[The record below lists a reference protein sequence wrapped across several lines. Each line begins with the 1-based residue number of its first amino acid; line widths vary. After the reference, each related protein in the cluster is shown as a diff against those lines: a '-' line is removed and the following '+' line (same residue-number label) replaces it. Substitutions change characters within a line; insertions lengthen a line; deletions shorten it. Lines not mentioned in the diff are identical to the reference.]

1 MAAPLML
8 GGITVPPHA
17 GTPDVSYAE
26 AGGATDVTLAGG
38 ATVRMRHWRK
48 ELITISGTGWM
59 STGLDALDWD
69 AQHTLRCPKPKRMAT
84 TGTSVTLTSDP
95 RPDVPVG
102 AHALVGKSWVPTPVT
117 RSGRA
122 VTITPVPGAS
132 QYSVYWYPQ
141 FTVLVTPPT
150 EENAGDVSWQLICR
164 EV

>member
-38 ATVRMRHWRK
+38 ATVRRRHWRK

-59 STGLDALDWD
+59 STGRGASDRHAR
-69 AQHTLRCPKPKRMAT
+69 HTLRCPTPKRMAT

-95 RPDVPVG
+95 RPDGPVG
-102 AHALVGKSWVPTPVT
+102 AHALVGKYWVPTPVP

-122 VTITPVPGAS
+122 V
-132 QYSVYWYPQ
+132 
-141 FTVLVTPPT
+141 
-150 EENAGDVSWQLICR
+150 
-164 EV
+164 

>member
-1 MAAPLML
+1 MRAPMML
-8 GGITVPPHA
+8 VGNTVPPHA

-26 AGGATDVTLAGG
+26 AGGATDVALASG
-38 ATVRMRHWRK
+38 APVTMRHWRK
-48 ELITISGTGWM
+48 EQINIRGQGCM
-59 STGLDALDWD
+59 STGLDALNWD
-69 AQHTLRCPKPKRMAT
+69 AQHTLRCPKSNRMAT

-95 RPDVPVG
+95 RPDVPVC
-102 AHALVGKSWVPTPVT
+102 AHALVGKNWVPTPVT
-117 RSGRA
+117 RAGRA